1 MASIIGPN
9 ETTVLKAKD
18 NGNPVHSKHKI
29 ILIGD
34 SHAQGCAER
43 LIYQLENS
51 YNVICYVRPNGH
63 VGIITSTPKVE
74 VQNLTNIDVL
84 VLCAGSRNT
93 GKMSPQ
99 KGSTISRIY
108 IHTYIHVTELLDFG
122 NVCVYICMYVL
133 VINMS
138 VKMQ

>member
-1 MASIIGPN
+1 MASIIGSN
-9 ETTVLKAKD
+9 ETRVQKAKE
-18 NGNPVHSKHKI
+18 NGNPVHNKHKHKI

-51 YNVICYVRPNGH
+51 YKVISYVRPNGH
-63 VGIITSTPKVE
+63 VGIITSTPKVK

-84 VLCAGSRNT
+84 VLCEGSRNT

-99 KGSTISRIY
+99 KGSTISRI
-108 IHTYIHVTELLDFG
+108 YIHVTELLDFG

-138 VKMQ
+138 VQMQ